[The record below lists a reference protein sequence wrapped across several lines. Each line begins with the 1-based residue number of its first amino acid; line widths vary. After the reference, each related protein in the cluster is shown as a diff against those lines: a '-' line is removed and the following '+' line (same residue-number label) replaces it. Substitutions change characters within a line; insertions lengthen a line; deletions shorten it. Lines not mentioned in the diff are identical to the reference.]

1 MNKLEANVSLLIITF
16 FAAIQYI
23 FLSAIPDTV
32 SHFAFLCI
40 TNLIGFLITLAFFF
54 GELFRLD
61 KKQIVQSMALAG
73 ELFVFNVFL
82 LLGSSGVSATVCACV
97 LSAYFVF
104 IPLFSV
110 LIFHQKTEINNYVG
124 IVIVLTGLFLILG
137 TDVTGIFNRNVLYL
151 LVADATFALYIMTS
165 GKFSIGSNPSIL
177 AMGQMFFTFL
187 FSLLFWAGESV
198 VLHKPMSL
206 PTDASFWGSVIYISF
221 FIRGLYGIVQI
232 YALRYVSPLN
242 TSLIFSSEIIM
253 TMFMSPILTL
263 VFGSD
268 PEQITLLKAAGG
280 VVMVMG
286 ILAADS
292 SVVESIKRRF
302 VRVEK

>member
-1 MNKLEANVSLLIITF
+1 MFSRFSQVYCVASFPYGSISLVYSGQSSPI
-16 FAAIQYI
+16 
-23 FLSAIPDTV
+23 
-32 SHFAFLCI
+32 
-40 TNLIGFLITLAFFF
+40 NL
-54 GELFRLD
+54 
-61 KKQIVQSMALAG
+61 
-73 ELFVFNVFL
+73 
-82 LLGSSGVSATVCACV
+82 
-97 LSAYFVF
+97 
-104 IPLFSV
+104 
-110 LIFHQKTEINNYVG
+110 
-124 IVIVLTGLFLILG
+124 
-137 TDVTGIFNRNVLYL
+137 
-151 LVADATFALYIMTS
+151 
-165 GKFSIGSNPSIL
+165 
-177 AMGQMFFTFL
+177 TFL

-206 PTDASFWGSVIYISF
+206 PTDASSWGSVIYISF